1 MAQNDKVNINR
12 VNYSVFKALIAA
24 VFADY
29 SNSFNAANP
38 DRKVTFRTTLTPA
51 DVQTYD
57 VLIRQGKYKTKEECE
72 KANIKNEKIAVRYL
86 RVGKSFERI
95 SYHPAI
101 TEQFVPGFIYQKFN
115 VVEKGW
121 EELRFEKGDTPP
133 IQELLED
140 ETQIRIEKVAREQ
153 EIVIYQQSIMLKD
166 DKEVLNDKW
175 WKRILY
181 TDLINTLMAKG
192 IEYGEAL
199 ELIRRGEEEKSVLAN
214 ELGESA
220 KQILEANKIVIRSEL
235 PKPLSKE
242 DEQYKTQMKIM
253 RREDDKR

>member
-1 MAQNDKVNINR
+1 MAQKDKVNINR
-12 VNYSVFKALIAA
+12 VNYSVFKALITA

-38 DRKVTFRTTLTPA
+38 DKRVTFRTTLTPA
-51 DVQTYD
+51 DIETYD
-57 VLIRQGKYKTKEECE
+57 VLIRQGKFKTKEECE
-72 KANIKNEKIAVRYL
+72 KANIRNDKVSVRYL

-101 TEQFVPGFIYQKFN
+101 LEQFVPGFIYQKFN

-121 EELRFEKGDTPP
+121 EELKFEKGDTPP
-133 IQELLED
+133 IQELLDD

-181 TDLINTLMAKG
+181 LDLINTLMAKG
-192 IEYGEAL
+192 VEYGEAI
-199 ELIRRGEEEKSVLAN
+199 ELIRRAEEEKSVLAK

-220 KQILEANKIVIRSEL
+220 KQVLEANKIVIRSEM

-242 DEQYKTQMKIM
+242 DEKYKADMKVM
-253 RREDDKR
+253 RNKDGKK